1 MAEMVRQVDYFYM
14 EVPNKVGEGSKV
26 LQALKAAG
34 VNLIAFSGFPSG
46 RRTQLDF
53 FPEDAGAFKSAV
65 KANRWKVVGP
75 KRGLLVEGDDRLGVA
90 AELIGKLA
98 DGKINVVA
106 LDAIRVGERFGA
118 LCWLESRD
126 VKKAAKL
133 LGAV

>member
-1 MAEMVRQVDYFYM
+1 MAETVRQVDYFYM
-14 EVPNKVGEGSKV
+14 EVPNKVGEGSKI
-26 LQALKAAG
+26 LKALRDAG

-133 LGAV
+133 LGAM